1 MVLPAVSSKKK
12 IIFILIFLFCLF
24 IQVIPVIRSG
34 LLYDYG
40 ISFWGPNGHDGI
52 WHLSLINHISNPLK
66 INLPIFAGE
75 TLKNYHPFFDILIA
89 FLSKITSI
97 SSSIWL
103 FQLFPL
109 LSASLFL
116 YFSFKLGQKLSGKFS
131 GGLILMLLNS
141 INNSFGWIVTLI
153 RSKSFNGESLFWAMQ
168 SPSNQ
173 LNPPYMLSILLL
185 LILIYLLSTQ
195 NPKKILISLLLIF
208 LPIIKVYSAVP
219 AFIILGFYA
228 LRNKK
233 YLFTFIIS
241 LFFAILL
248 FFQYNSSS
256 SSLIKFQPFWFVNS
270 MIESPD
276 RLNIPKIANI
286 RYTLES
292 SEEIGPRLLI
302 YYITAIFVFY
312 FGNFAF
318 RLLALKEIIK
328 EKSLLISI
336 ATCSLIPLF
345 FIQKG
350 TSWNTIQF
358 LYYALFLANIP
369 LSIYLSKHPKLAYII
384 ILLNFLPL
392 IGSLPNFTGKIPPTA
407 ISKSEIEAL
416 NFLKNQPQGTVLTY
430 PYDAY
435 LRKSFSTTPIPIYS
449 YETTSYV
456 SAYSGQQTFLED
468 EMNLENSG
476 YDWQS
481 RRFQSE
487 NFFSQKNTFA
497 DRGFLVNNQIDYL
510 YLPKIYLSKSPLL
523 LTELSIKSIYENP
536 EVIIYQ
542 VNR

>member
-1 MVLPAVSSKKK
+1 MVLRAISPKKK
-12 IIFILIFLFCLF
+12 IVFIIIFLFCLF

-34 LLYDYG
+34 LLYEYG
-40 ISFWGPNGHDGI
+40 IGFWGPNGHDGI

-89 FLSKITSI
+89 FFSKITLV

-109 LSASLFL
+109 ISASLFL

-153 RSKSFNGESLFWAMQ
+153 RSGSFNGESLFWAMQ

-173 LNPPYMLSILLL
+173 LNPPYLLSILLI
-185 LILIYLLSTQ
+185 LILIYLLKYQ
-195 NPKKILISLLLIF
+195 NPKKIFIILILIF
-208 LPIIKVYSAVP
+208 LPIIKVYSAIP
-219 AFIILGFYA
+219 AYIIFGLYA
-228 LRNKK
+228 LKNKK
-233 YLFTFIIS
+233 YLTTFFLS
-241 LFFAILL
+241 LFFAALL

-256 SSLIKFQPFWFVNS
+256 SSLIKFQPFWFTSS
-270 MIESPD
+270 MIESID
-276 RLNIPKIANI
+276 RFYWPQLVNFLHSRSLIKFALAEIIAI
-286 RYTLES
+286 
-292 SEEIGPRLLI
+292 I
-302 YYITAIFVFY
+302 IFLM
-312 FGNFAF
+312 GNFAF
-318 RLLALKEIIK
+318 RLLALKEIFK

-336 ATCSLIPLF
+336 IVCTLIPLF

-369 LSIYLSKHPKLAYII
+369 LSLYLSKHPKLTYLVVA
-384 ILLNFLPL
+384 LNLLPL

-416 NFLKNQPQGTVLTY
+416 SFLKNQPQGTVLTY

-435 LRKSFSTTPIPIYS
+435 LRKSFPVTPIPIYS

-456 SAYSGQQTFLED
+456 SAYSKQTTFLED
-468 EMNLENSG
+468 EMNLENSA
-476 YDWQS
+476 YNWRP
-481 RRFQSE
+481 RRLDSE
-487 NFFSQKNTFA
+487 NFFSQENEFA
-497 DRGFLVNNQIDYL
+497 DRGFLVNNQIDYI
-510 YLPKIYLSKSPLL
+510 YLPNAFLTQKPRLSLD
-523 LTELSIKSIYENP
+523 LSIKNIFENS
-536 EVIIYQ
+536 EVIIYR